1 MPGRP
6 WSSSYE
12 EARTASERALEIE
25 PESATAFSTV
35 AATSALLGDLSR
47 AQAALTETLRLWPNL
62 SVATLRAVVASVPE
76 PAVDEY
82 LRGLRLAG
90 WSPDDAG

>member
-1 MPGRP
+1 M
-6 WSSSYE
+6 
-12 EARTASERALEIE
+12 
-25 PESATAFSTV
+25 V
-35 AATSALLGDLSR
+35 AATSALLGDLPR
-47 AQAALTETLRLWPNL
+47 ARTTLAETLRLWPTL

-90 WSPDDAG
+90 WTPHDDDVS